1 MARGQQLARTLDEL
15 DRLQAA
21 AAAAANAQP
30 ADNAGPEPAS
40 RLAQPTPAQLESLAQ
55 AARAQQAALAAARQ
69 QNQQQAVMAM
79 TEGAQESTAEFSDP
93 STPSQFELT
102 DVNRN
107 ENKDWGKLR
116 NKSADELTRGR
127 SEAVAEEYRK
137 SVEAYF
143 RVLAERA
150 RSGK

>member
-15 DRLQAA
+15 DRWQAA
-21 AAAAANAQP
+21 AAAEPQL
-30 ADNAGPEPAS
+30 ADNAGPESAS
-40 RLAQPTPAQLESLAQ
+40 PSGRPGPAQLESLAQ
-55 AARAQQAALAAARQ
+55 AAQAQQAALAAARQ

-79 TEGAQESTAEFSDP
+79 TEGARQSTAGFSDP

-102 DVNRN
+102 DVNRD

-127 SEAVAEEYRK
+127 SETVAEEYRK